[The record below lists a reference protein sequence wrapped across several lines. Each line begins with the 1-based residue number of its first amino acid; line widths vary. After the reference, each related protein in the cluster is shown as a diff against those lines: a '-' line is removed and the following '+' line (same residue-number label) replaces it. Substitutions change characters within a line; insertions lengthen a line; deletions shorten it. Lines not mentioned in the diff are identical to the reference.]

1 MTPQYELRMIVES
14 TSVWRLEIWQS
25 LSPATPRLTSPEH
38 LATIQGPGLRIAE
51 NRLLKRLAR
60 EKIVLGSLK
69 LGKTKRWPL
78 DEEVALTLGLLF
90 RALAPMKNL
99 DRIRQV
105 AEGVEKMSREEAG
118 YWLGMVMHREYP
130 RRVVAALRILL
141 TTP

>member
-14 TSVWRLEIWQS
+14 TSVWRLEFWRS

-69 LGKTKRWPL
+69 PGKKKRWPL
-78 DEEVALTLGLLF
+78 DEEVALALGLLF

-118 YWLGMVMHREYP
+118 YWLGMGMERGDP
-130 RRVVAALRILL
+130 RRGGGSLR
-141 TTP
+141 TPPPT